1 MEAKM
6 SESGLQ
12 VQLHQATLT
21 GDAEVVTDLP
31 AAQTVSKTSAP
42 HWLNIS
48 GKASLADLQLLLGEY
63 RLHALVLEDMASK
76 NQRAKIEDY
85 GDYVF
90 LVLRGVLFQDNQ
102 LKTQLLYL
110 IIGKDFLISYQP
122 KTLLMRPV
130 MKQRIAQKPL
140 WYQQSNLEYLMYLY
154 IDCWVDTLMA
164 SVETFSVK
172 VDKLDGS
179 LLQIKDT
186 DLLPR
191 LHRMKHDAM
200 RLRRSVVPLRDVLTV
215 LMRSDFE
222 VLSDRYH
229 LYMRDTFDHCMQLME
244 NLDFS
249 RDALLTMM
257 EVTLGS
263 QSNRLNRQ
271 MRLLTAVSIIFMPL
285 TLITGIY
292 GMNFDNMPELHW
304 QYGYFY
310 VLGTIAIIAISSI
323 VFLTYRKWL

>member
-1 MEAKM
+1 METKT
-6 SESGLQ
+6 SDTGLQ
-12 VQLHQATLT
+12 VQLHQASLT

-31 AAQTVSKTSAP
+31 RDQTVHKPAAA

-63 RLHALVLEDMASK
+63 GLHALALEDMASK

-85 GDYVF
+85 GSFVF
-90 LVLRGVLFQDNQ
+90 LVLRGVLFQDSQ

-122 KTLLMRPV
+122 KSLLMRPV

-140 WYQQSNLEYLMYLY
+140 WYLQSNLEYLMYLY

-164 SVETFSVK
+164 SVETFSTK

-200 RLRRSVVPLRDVLTV
+200 RLRRSVVPLRDVLTI
-215 LMRSDFE
+215 LMRSDFD

-229 LYMRDTFDHCMQLME
+229 LYLRDTFDHCMQLME

-323 VFLTYRKWL
+323 MFLTYRKWL